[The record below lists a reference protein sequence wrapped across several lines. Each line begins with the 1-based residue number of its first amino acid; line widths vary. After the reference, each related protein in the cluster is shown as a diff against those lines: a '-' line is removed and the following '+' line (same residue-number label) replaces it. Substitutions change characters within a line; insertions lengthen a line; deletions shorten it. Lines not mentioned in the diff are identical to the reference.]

1 MVWKDGIRGTEGLT
15 HLAFW
20 LILPSVH
27 AEAGPGSATTGP
39 YEVLKAFCGPGRPR
53 RPPHLCVRAAVPRA
67 CRLLNIFL
75 STYVAEIT
83 MF

>member
-27 AEAGPGSATTGP
+27 AEAGPGSATGP

-53 RPPHLCVRAAVPRA
+53 RPLIFVSELLCPVPAAY
-67 CRLLNIFL
+67 LTFFFQHMSLK
-75 STYVAEIT
+75 
-83 MF
+83 